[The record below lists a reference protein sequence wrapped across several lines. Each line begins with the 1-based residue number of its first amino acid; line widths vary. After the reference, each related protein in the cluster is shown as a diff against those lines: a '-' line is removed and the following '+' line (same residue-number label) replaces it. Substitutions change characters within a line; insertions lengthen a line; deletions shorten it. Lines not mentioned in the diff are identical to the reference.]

1 MLINGINEE
10 KAGRDIVAIT
20 LKRRQR
26 VRLDQEM
33 AALGAQESYMYRS
46 PKVEM

>member
-1 MLINGINEE
+1 MNGVNEE

-33 AALGAQESYMYRS
+33 AAMGTQETYMYRS
-46 PKVEM
+46 PRVEM

>member
-1 MLINGINEE
+1 MNEE

-33 AALGAQESYMYRS
+33 AAIGAQEAYMYRS

>member
-1 MLINGINEE
+1 M
-10 KAGRDIVAIT
+10 AIT

-33 AALGAQESYMYRS
+33 ASIGTNEAYVYRS